1 MQTAKSFPHNK
12 RKVIFWIITLLMLSS
27 TSVVKADRYRQP
39 AYVTNAYFTDNLIS
53 EGNQSKPNH
62 IVNVVRAGFKDTRGY
77 LVLDL
82 IIDKG
87 THFISIDLLDSEGKK
102 FESHDFPR
110 AVADKNDFMLSLNLH
125 YGGDLPDGGIFFKLY
140 DKFGNKGKTVLGPFR
155 ILTDRW

>member
-1 MQTAKSFPHNK
+1 MQAVKSFPHHK
-12 RKVIFWIITLLMLSS
+12 HVIIFRIIALLILFSA
-27 TSVVKADRYRQP
+27 SVVKADRYRQP

-62 IVNVVRAGFKDTRGY
+62 IVNVVRSHYKDTRGY

-87 THFISIDLLDSEGKK
+87 THFISIDILDSEGRK
-102 FESHDFPR
+102 FESYDFPR
-110 AVADKNDFMLSLNLH
+110 AVADKNDFILSLNLH

-140 DKFGNKGKTVLGPFR
+140 DKFENKGKTVLGTFR